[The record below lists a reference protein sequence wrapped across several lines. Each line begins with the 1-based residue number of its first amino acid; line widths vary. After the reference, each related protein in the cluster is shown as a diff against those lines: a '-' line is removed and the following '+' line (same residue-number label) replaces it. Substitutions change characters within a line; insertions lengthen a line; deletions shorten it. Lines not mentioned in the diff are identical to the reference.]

1 MSYNMHNYD
10 RKQSFKICRYCKMQ
24 IPSYAKTCP
33 YCYRNQFDFHN
44 IVFRIIGFLVIAFC
58 VVLFLEGTENHD
70 KSANNEGDLRETVVE
85 DIEENKEEQRIS
97 FTYDDLQVEFIEGK
111 IEENR
116 TGDACLVLYF
126 DFTNNDDDNNS
137 YFYSFTTTAFQDGI
151 ELENSLWE
159 VNEETKNCKK
169 EIQPGTTVRIAKAFV
184 LTENRNSVNVEIEP
198 FSIWNN
204 KKLLKFTIDLTE

>member
-1 MSYNMHNYD
+1 MSYNMPKYNK
-10 RKQSFKICRYCKMQ
+10 KQSFKVCRHCKMQ
-24 IPSYAKTCP
+24 IPSHEKKCP
-33 YCYRNQFDFHN
+33 YCYRNQFDFHD
-44 IVFRIIGFLVIAFC
+44 IIFRIIGFLVIIFC
-58 VVLFLEGTENHD
+58 VMLFLEGMEDYD
-70 KSANNEGDLRETVVE
+70 KSTKNEEVLQETVVE
-85 DIEENKEEQRIS
+85 DMVENKEEQRIS
-97 FTYDDLQVEFIEGK
+97 FTYDNLQVEFIEGK

-116 TGDACLVLYF
+116 AGDTCLVLYF
-126 DFTNNDDDNNS
+126 DFTNNDNDNNS

-198 FSIWNN
+198 FSIWSS
-204 KKLLKFTIDLTE
+204 KKLLKFTIDLTK